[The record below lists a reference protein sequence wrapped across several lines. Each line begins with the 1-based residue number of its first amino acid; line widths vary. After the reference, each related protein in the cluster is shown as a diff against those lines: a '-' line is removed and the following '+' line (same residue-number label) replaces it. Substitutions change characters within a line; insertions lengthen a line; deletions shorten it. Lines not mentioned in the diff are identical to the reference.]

1 MVQWLILH
9 RGEQIDKVTMEKKF
23 NSRQVR
29 KILIEEGYPE
39 CIKLKKE

>member
-1 MVQWLILH
+1 MVQWVILH
-9 RGEQIDKVTMEKKF
+9 RGEAIDKVTMGKKL

-39 CIKLKKE
+39 CIKLKKQ